1 MFVELRSM
9 LFHLYFRRFRCLVLN
24 VECPAS
30 TRDMTVF
37 KIWEMLF
44 LQAIVDLDLIISLR
58 IYIVEFFSMMGVY
71 MIASVMF

>member
-1 MFVELRSM
+1 MFVDIHVIPSVVSTPERERS
-9 LFHLYFRRFRCLVLN
+9 

-44 LQAIVDLDLIISLR
+44 LQAIVNLDLIIILR